1 MGCSWRRPR
10 DLRTLVSPWASHAP
24 DIAAL
29 VDRGMSRARLH
40 QVVRE
45 GRSMSR
51 RVSKVDAGGHGD
63 EKALKRRVSGQAM
76 HPATARKAAV
86 PPLDVTRD
94 KV

>member
-1 MGCSWRRPR
+1 
-10 DLRTLVSPWASHAP
+10 
-24 DIAAL
+24 
-29 VDRGMSRARLH
+29 
-40 QVVRE
+40 
-45 GRSMSR
+45 MSR